1 MARDGTYKPANASIV
16 TIPVSPELHRRLR
29 VHCAREGRTVKW
41 VGTEAITAYLNWHD
55 ELTRLQAVKDGDQ
68 P

>member
-1 MARDGTYKPANASIV
+1 MARAGRYKPAGASIV

-29 VHCAREGRTVKW
+29 IHCASEGRTVKW
-41 VGTEAITAYLNWHD
+41 VGTKALEEYLDQRDGEA
-55 ELTRLQAVKDGDQ
+55 R

>member
-1 MARDGTYKPANASIV
+1 MARDGSYKPAGASIV

-29 VHCAREGRTVKW
+29 IHCASEGRTVKW
-41 VGTEAITAYLNWHD
+41 VGTKALEAYLDWHD
-55 ELTRLQAVKDGDQ
+55 TKERLGVVEDR